1 MQIKIF
7 SGRSTQYLSEKV
19 IKKYYDGD
27 ENAEL
32 NKVHI
37 NQHRDKEISIHY
49 EESLR
54 QNNVFIIQS
63 TAFGGDN
70 IMELFLMLDAAKR
83 ASATNVTVIIP
94 YFGYARQ
101 DRKDKPRVPISAKL
115 MADLLTTAGATRV
128 VSIDL
133 HADQIQ
139 GFFNIPVDHLS
150 SSHIFIPYIR
160 NNFDTENVVI
170 ASPDAGGGKR
180 ASRYA
185 NALGTD
191 MVIAHKERKKP
202 GVISKM
208 KLIGDVAGS
217 DVFLIDDI
225 IDTAGSITK
234 AAELIMENGANSVRV
249 LCTHP
254 ILSAG
259 SYNRINKSPISE
271 VVVTDT
277 IPIEEGLSDK
287 IKVLSVDSMIAKAI
301 DHIANGMSLSEDLFG
316 TL

>member
-1 MQIKIF
+1 MSVKIF
-7 SGRSTQYLSEKV
+7 SGRSTQYLADKV
-19 IKKYYDGD
+19 AKQYYND
-27 ENAEL
+27 ENAKL
-32 NKVHI
+32 NDVEITQFQDREI
-37 NQHRDKEISIHY
+37 NIHY
-49 EESLR
+49 NESIR
-54 QNNVFIIQS
+54 QDKVFIIQS
-63 TAFGGDN
+63 TALGSDN
-70 IMELFLMLDAAKR
+70 IMELFLMLDSAKR
-83 ASATNVTVIIP
+83 ASASQITVIIP

-150 SSHIFIPYIR
+150 SGHIFVPYIR
-160 NNFDTENVVI
+160 DNFDLENVVI

-185 NALGTD
+185 HSLGTD

-202 GVISKM
+202 GEISMM
-208 KLIGDVAGS
+208 KLIGDVTGR
-217 DVFLIDDI
+217 DVFLVDDM
-225 IDTAGSITK
+225 IDTAGSITR
-234 AAELIMENGANSVRV
+234 AANLIMENGAKSVRA

-254 ILSAG
+254 ILSSGA
-259 SYNRINKSPISE
+259 YNKINNSGLSE

-277 IPIEEGLSDK
+277 IPIKEGLSEK
-287 IKVLSVDSMIAKAI
+287 ITVLSVDSMIAKAI
-301 DHIANGMSLSEDLFG
+301 NLIVNGKSLSEDLFG

>member
-1 MQIKIF
+1 MSVKIF
-7 SGRSTQYLSEKV
+7 SGRATQYLSEKI
-19 IKKYYDGD
+19 IKKYYDSD
-27 ENAEL
+27 DAKL
-32 NKVHI
+32 NDVEI
-37 NQHRDKEISIHY
+37 SQHRDREIGIHFNESI
-49 EESLR
+49 R
-54 QNNVFIIQS
+54 QDKVFIIQS

-70 IMELFLMLDAAKR
+70 IMELFLMLDTAKR
-83 ASATNVTVIIP
+83 ASARSITVVIP
-94 YFGYARQ
+94 YFAYARQ
-101 DRKDKPRVPISAKL
+101 DRKDKPRVPISAKM

-160 NNFDTENVVI
+160 NNFDTEKVI
-170 ASPDAGGGKR
+170 FASPDAGGGKR

-208 KLIGDVAGS
+208 KLIGDVTGG
-217 DVFLIDDI
+217 DVFIVDDI

-234 AAELIMENGANSVRV
+234 AAEIIMEHGANSVRV
-249 LCTHP
+249 VCTHP

-271 VVVTDT
+271 VITTDT
-277 IPIEEGLSDK
+277 IPIDLELSNK
-287 IKVLSVDSMIAKAI
+287 ITVLSVDTMIAKAI
-301 DHIANGMSLSEDLFG
+301 KLIVNGKSLSEDLFG

>member
-1 MQIKIF
+1 MAIKIF

-19 IKKYYDGD
+19 IKKYYGEED
-27 ENAEL
+27 AKL
-32 NKVHI
+32 NDVHI
-37 NQHRDKEISIHY
+37 NQHRDKEISIHFN
-49 EESLR
+49 ESIR
-54 QNNVFIIQS
+54 QDSVFIIQS

-70 IMELFLMLDAAKR
+70 IMELFLMLDTAKR
-83 ASATNVTVIIP
+83 ASATEVTVIIP

-150 SSHIFIPYIR
+150 SAHIFVPYIR
-160 NNFDTENVVI
+160 DNFDTENVVI

-180 ASRYA
+180 AARYA
-185 NALGTD
+185 HSLGTD
-191 MVIAHKERKKP
+191 MVIAHKERKRP
-202 GVISKM
+202 GEISMM
-208 KLIGDVAGS
+208 KLIGDVTGK
-217 DVFLIDDI
+217 DVFFIDDI

-234 AAELIMENGANSVRV
+234 ASELVMEQGANSVRV

-277 IPIEEGLSDK
+277 IPIDEGLSDK
-287 IKVLSVDSMIAKAI
+287 IKVLSVDGMLAKAI

>member
-1 MQIKIF
+1 MSVKIF
-7 SGRSTQYLSEKV
+7 SGKATQYLSEKV
-19 IKKYYDGD
+19 IKKYYND
-27 ENAEL
+27 ENAKL
-32 NKVHI
+32 NDVEI
-37 NQHRDKEISIHY
+37 NQHRDKEIQIHFNESI
-49 EESLR
+49 R
-54 QNNVFIIQS
+54 QSDVFIIQS

-70 IMELFLMLDAAKR
+70 IMELFLMLDTAKR
-83 ASATNVTVIIP
+83 ASANEITVIIP

-128 VSIDL
+128 VSIDF

-150 SSHIFIPYIR
+150 SSHIFIPYIKD
-160 NNFDTENVVI
+160 NFDTENVVM
-170 ASPDAGGGKR
+170 ASPDAGGSKR
-180 ASRYA
+180 TSRYA
-185 NALGTD
+185 HSLGTD

-202 GVISKM
+202 GEISMM
-208 KLIGDVAGS
+208 KIIGDVSGR
-217 DVFLIDDI
+217 DVFLVDDI

-234 AAELIMENGANSVRV
+234 AAELMMENGANSVRV

-259 SYNRINKSPISE
+259 SYNRINKSPIIE

-277 IPIEEGLSDK
+277 IPIDTTLSDK
-287 IKVLSVDSMIAKAI
+287 IKVLSVDSMLAKAI

>member
-1 MQIKIF
+1 MSVKIF
-7 SGRSTQYLSEKV
+7 SGRSTEYLAEKIVKQYYK
-19 IKKYYDGD
+19 D
-27 ENAEL
+27 EDAKL
-32 NKVHI
+32 NDVEI
-37 NQHRDKEISIHY
+37 SQHRDREIGIHFKESI
-49 EESLR
+49 R
-54 QNNVFIIQS
+54 QDKVFIIQS

-70 IMELFLMLDAAKR
+70 IMELFLMIDSAKR
-83 ASATNVTVIIP
+83 ASARQITVVIP

-115 MADLLTTAGATRV
+115 MADLLTTAGATRI

-160 NNFDTENVVI
+160 NNFNTENVVI

-185 NALGTD
+185 NALECD

-208 KLIGDVAGS
+208 KLIGDVTDK
-217 DVFLIDDI
+217 DVFLVDDI
-225 IDTAGSITK
+225 IDTAGSITR
-234 AAELIMENGANSVRV
+234 ASELIMENGARTVRV
-249 LCTHP
+249 MCTHP

-259 SYNRINKSPISE
+259 SYNKINKSPLSE

-277 IPIEEGLSDK
+277 IPIDEGLSDK
-287 IKVLSVDSMIAKAI
+287 IKVISVDNMIAKAI
-301 DHIANGMSLSEDLFG
+301 RLIVNGKSLSEDLFG

>member
-1 MQIKIF
+1 MSVKIF
-7 SGRSTQYLSEKV
+7 SGRSTEYLSNKIV
-19 IKKYYDGD
+19 KQYYQD
-27 ENAEL
+27 ENAHL
-32 NKVHI
+32 NDVEVS
-37 NQHRDKEISIHY
+37 QHKDKEIGVHFKESI
-49 EESLR
+49 R
-54 QNNVFIIQS
+54 QDKVFIIQS

-70 IMELFLMLDAAKR
+70 IMELFLMIDSAKR
-83 ASATNVTVIIP
+83 ASARQITVVIP

-115 MADLLTTAGATRV
+115 MADLLTTAGATRI

-160 NNFDTENVVI
+160 DNYDTENVII

-185 NALGTD
+185 SALGCD

-202 GVISKM
+202 GEISKM
-208 KLIGDVAGS
+208 KLIGDVTGS
-217 DVFLIDDI
+217 DVFLVDDI
-225 IDTAGSITK
+225 IDSAGSITK
-234 AAELIMENGANSVRV
+234 AAEIIMENGAKSVRV
-249 LCTHP
+249 MCTHP
-254 ILSAG
+254 IFSAG

-277 IPIEEGLSDK
+277 IPIDYGLSDK
-287 IKVLSVDSMIAKAI
+287 ITVLSVDSMIAKAI
-301 DHIANGMSLSEDLFG
+301 SLIVNGKSLSEDLFG

>member
-1 MQIKIF
+1 MSIKIF
-7 SGRSTQYLSEKV
+7 SGRASQYLSEKV
-19 IKKYYDGD
+19 IKKYYDD
-27 ENAEL
+27 ENAKL
-32 NKVHI
+32 NSVVI
-37 NQHRDKEISIHY
+37 SQHRDREIGIHF
-49 EESLR
+49 EESIR
-54 QNNVFIIQS
+54 QDKVFIIQS

-70 IMELFLMLDAAKR
+70 IMELFLMLDSAKR
-83 ASATNVTVIIP
+83 ASAQQITVIIP

-160 NNFDTENVVI
+160 NNFNIENVVM

-185 NALGTD
+185 NALNTD
-191 MVIAHKERKKP
+191 LVIAHKERSKP

-208 KLIGDVAGS
+208 KLIGDVKDM
-217 DVFLIDDI
+217 DVFIVDDI

-249 LCTHP
+249 MCTHP

-287 IKVLSVDSMIAKAI
+287 ITVLSVDSMIAKAI
-301 DHIANGMSLSEDLFG
+301 DHIANGMSLSDDLFG